1 MSGSFKHG
9 FNHMHTEIYTW
20 TQKDFMGSMSE
31 NYMMWRVDQTLKHG
45 VVFTNPTIFE
55 KYISPGVHCK
65 YGT

>member
-1 MSGSFKHG
+1 
-9 FNHMHTEIYTW
+9 MHTEIYTW